1 MPCSLDCSDQLT
13 LVFCTRARNPFG
25 DDLTLFRN
33 EPLQLLFILVI
44 DIDFFVIAEST
55 RPPAF
60 YILLRLLL
68 TSSLMLYSH
77 GYDTLLLN
85 VTLLKIIYVY

>member
-1 MPCSLDCSDQLT
+1 MPCSLDCSDQFT
-13 LVFCTRARNPFG
+13 LVFCTRARDPFG
-25 DDLTLFRN
+25 DDLTFFRN
-33 EPLQLLFILVI
+33 ESLQLLFILVI

-55 RPPAF
+55 RSPAF

-77 GYDTLLLN
+77 GYGTFLLN
-85 VTLLKIIYVY
+85 VTLLKK